1 MTRAQAMS
9 TDRNERSYLQT
20 VAERSLAPNPHR
32 LELRGAP
39 SELAWPQICAN
50 CGASAS
56 EQITVRKVFG
66 RHRPTRFGRGSGTGY
81 LIDFRIVPAPV
92 PFCLTCANQH
102 RATVQ
107 PRAFNIVTNFIF
119 SWAIIPVVGSSI
131 IAYMIFQAVKSMSL
145 ADPAGRF
152 GWSIFAVMIGAIVW
166 CVGLWWRVSAPDRVE
181 HQTEITL
188 ACDFSRDVSE
198 MFERERHIYAMRNQ
212 AFADAFAAANANRA
226 WTAEDQA
233 HSIRYS
239 WVYSLGFVAALA
251 VVAWLLGV
259 FGR

>member
-1 MTRAQAMS
+1 MSIDS
-9 TDRNERSYLQT
+9 TDRSYLQI
-20 VAERSLAPNPHR
+20 VAESTLAPNSHR

-39 SELAWPQICAN
+39 SALSWPRICAN
-50 CGASAS
+50 CGTLAS

-66 RHRPTRFGRGSGTGY
+66 RRRPTRFGRRSSSG

-102 RATVQ
+102 RATVV
-107 PRAFNIVTNFIF
+107 PRAFNLVADFIF

-131 IAYMIFQAVKSMSL
+131 IAYSIFQTVKSMSL

-152 GWSIFAVMIGAIVW
+152 GWTLFAVMIGAIVW

-181 HQTEITL
+181 HQTDVTL

-198 MFERERHIYAMRNQ
+198 MFERERHIYAMRNK
-212 AFADAFAAANANRA
+212 AFADAFAAANASHV
-226 WTAEDQA
+226 WTAANQA
-233 HSIRYS
+233 HSKRYS
-239 WVYSLGFVAALA
+239 WIYSLGVVAALA